1 MDLLQK
7 TEAAAT
13 PASLLEDQADLM
25 DSMKH
30 CFENLIVIDVGAN
43 LTNKKYSRDLDSVVQ
58 RARDAGVQKLMV
70 HGTSVKSSKEALR
83 LSRIYPDIIYSTAG
97 IHPHDSKS
105 IVEEPATWYDLEHIA
120 QAQECV
126 AVGPCGLDYQRD
138 FSEPEAQKQIFAKQ
152 LQLAI
157 RLNKPLLIHERSAQ
171 NDLLEIMDK
180 FENLPPVIIRGFMG
194 TAEEALKYLERR
206 FYISLT
212 GYLCKDK
219 SDTGVRRLLEDG
231 TLPLDRLLVETDAP
245 FMYPNTRASKLPQHV
260 KTGITERSL
269 LYLHRWEEDN
279 PERLQVYVIEYR
291 FHSRYCTFQR
301 NEPCSLPA
309 IVEMIAAFM
318 KKTPDEVALA
328 TAFNALKLFGL
339 S

>member
-1 MDLLQK
+1 MDPSQQ
-7 TEAAAT
+7 T
-13 PASLLEDQADLM
+13 PQETVVAPVAPLLEDQLELD
-25 DSMKH
+25 MKH

-105 IVEEPATWYDLEHIA
+105 IVEEPATWFDLEHIA

-126 AVGPCGLDYQRD
+126 AIGPCGLDYQRD
-138 FSEPEAQKQIFAKQ
+138 FSEPDAQKQIFAKQ
-152 LQLAI
+152 LHLAI

-171 NDLLEIMDK
+171 LDLLEILDK

-194 TAEEALKYLERR
+194 TAEEALKYLDRR

-269 LYLHRWEEDN
+269 LYLHR
-279 PERLQVYVIEYR
+279 
-291 FHSRYCTFQR
+291 YCTFQR

-318 KKTPDEVALA
+318 KKSPDEVALA

>member
-1 MDLLQK
+1 MEQQQK
-7 TEAAAT
+7 QEQQMATEVETAT
-13 PASLLEDQADLM
+13 PTAHTAELQEQLE
-25 DSMKH
+25 H

-105 IVEEPATWYDLEHIA
+105 IVEEPSTWFDFEHIA
-120 QAQECV
+120 IAQECV

-138 FSEPEAQKQIFAKQ
+138 FSEPDVQKQIFAKQ

-157 RLNKPLLIHERSAQ
+157 RLKKPLLIHERSAQ
-171 NDLLEIMDK
+171 TDLLEILDK

-194 TAEEALKYLERR
+194 TAEEALKYLDRR

-219 SDTGVRRLLEDG
+219 SDTGVRRLLENG
-231 TLPLDRLLVETDAP
+231 TLPLDRLLVESDAP

-269 LYLHRWEEDN
+269 LYLHR
-279 PERLQVYVIEYR
+279 
-291 FHSRYCTFQR
+291 YCTFQR

-318 KKTPDEVALA
+318 KKSPDEVALA

>member
-1 MDLLQK
+1 MDPSQQ
-7 TEAAAT
+7 T
-13 PASLLEDQADLM
+13 PQETVVAPVAPLLEDQLELD
-25 DSMKH
+25 MKH

-105 IVEEPATWYDLEHIA
+105 IVEEPATWFDLEHIA

-126 AVGPCGLDYQRD
+126 AIGPCGLDYQRD
-138 FSEPEAQKQIFAKQ
+138 FSEPDAQRQIFAKQ
-152 LQLAI
+152 LHLAI

-171 NDLLEIMDK
+171 LDLLEILDK

-194 TAEEALKYLERR
+194 TAEEALKYLDRR

-269 LYLHRWEEDN
+269 LYLHR
-279 PERLQVYVIEYR
+279 
-291 FHSRYCTFQR
+291 YCTFQR

-318 KKTPDEVALA
+318 KKSPDEVALA

>member
-1 MDLLQK
+1 MEQQK
-7 TEAAAT
+7 QELPVVAAT
-13 PASLLEDQADLM
+13 PTALGVGEEQLDID

-105 IVEEPATWYDLEHIA
+105 IVEEPSTWFDFEHIA

-126 AVGPCGLDYQRD
+126 AIGPCGLDYQRD
-138 FSEPEAQKQIFAKQ
+138 FSEPDVQKQIFAKQ
-152 LQLAI
+152 LHLAI

-171 NDLLEIMDK
+171 NDVLEILDK

-194 TAEEALKYLERR
+194 TAEEALKYLDRR

-219 SDTGVRRLLEDG
+219 SDTGVRRLLDNG

-260 KTGITERSL
+260 KSGITERSL
-269 LYLHRWEEDN
+269 LYLH
-279 PERLQVYVIEYR
+279 
-291 FHSRYCTFQR
+291 RYCTFQR

>member
-1 MDLLQK
+1 MAQSSVAG
-7 TEAAAT
+7 TASSAAAGAGVT
-13 PASLLEDQADLM
+13 IPVDTTGALDIGVDMNLVD
-25 DSMKH
+25 MKH
-30 CFENLIVIDVGAN
+30 CFENLIVIDAGAN
-43 LTNKKYSRDLDSVVQ
+43 LTNKKYSRDLESVIQ
-58 RARDAGVQKLMV
+58 RAKDAGVQKIMV
-70 HGTSVKSSKEALR
+70 PGTSVKSSKEALR

-105 IVEEPATWYDLEHIA
+105 IVEEPNTWFEFEHIA
-120 QAQECV
+120 ASQECV
-126 AVGPCGLDYQRD
+126 AIGPCGLDYQRD
-138 FSEPEAQKQIFAKQ
+138 FSEPETQKEIFEKQIH
-152 LQLAI
+152 LACN
-157 RLNKPLLIHERSAQ
+157 LNKSLLIHERSAQ
-171 NDLLEIMDK
+171 QDVLDILDK
-180 FENLPPVIIRGFMG
+180 FETLPPIIVRGFMG
-194 TAEEALKYLERR
+194 TADEAVKYLNRR

-219 SDTGVRRLLEDG
+219 SDSGVRKLLENG
-231 TLPLDRLLVETDAP
+231 ILPIDRLLVETDSP

-269 LYLHRWEEDN
+269 LYLHR
-279 PERLQVYVIEYR
+279 
-291 FHSRYCTFQR
+291 YCTFQR

-318 KKTPDEVALA
+318 KKTPEEVALA

>member
-1 MDLLQK
+1 
-7 TEAAAT
+7 
-13 PASLLEDQADLM
+13 
-25 DSMKH
+25 
-30 CFENLIVIDVGAN
+30 
-43 LTNKKYSRDLDSVVQ
+43 
-58 RARDAGVQKLMV
+58 
-70 HGTSVKSSKEALR
+70 
-83 LSRIYPDIIYSTAG
+83 
-97 IHPHDSKS
+97 
-105 IVEEPATWYDLEHIA
+105 
-120 QAQECV
+120 
-126 AVGPCGLDYQRD
+126 
-138 FSEPEAQKQIFAKQ
+138 
-152 LQLAI
+152 
-157 RLNKPLLIHERSAQ
+157 
-171 NDLLEIMDK
+171 
-180 FENLPPVIIRGFMG
+180 MG
-194 TAEEALKYLERR
+194 TAEEALKYLDRR

-219 SDTGVRRLLEDG
+219 SDTGVRGLLDNG

-269 LYLHRWEEDN
+269 LYLHRWGLTYTDILVSYIN
-279 PERLQVYVIEYR
+279 LIMYS
-291 FHSRYCTFQR
+291 HRYCTFQR